1 MMIHRRGGEARGSW
15 YESAAAP
22 STGHSG
28 ASRSGEPGIDGPEA
42 GVHVGWTAPDGIIVP
57 GCDLQRSQGSRPM
70 RIIRIG
76 LDTSKHVLQVH
87 GVDENEQPVLRRQ
100 LRRSEVEKFF
110 AKLAPSRIGLEACG
124 ASHHWARV
132 LRGLGH
138 EAVLLPPQ
146 YVKPYVKRG
155 KNDQIDAAAIC
166 EAMSRPGM
174 RFVPIKTAERQAAL
188 MVLRVRDL
196 LIKQRTM
203 LCNAIRG
210 HAAEFGVVAAKGPAR
225 ISELLQR
232 AHGEAAGVPALA
244 REMLSLLANHLDALE
259 ARLKAL
265 ETQLVAWHRQD
276 PVSQCLATQ
285 PGIGPIGAVSFALK
299 VTDPKGFRSARH
311 FAAWLGLTPKEHATG
326 GRRRPGRIS
335 RQGDETLRRLL
346 VLGAT
351 ARIRFAKAGRASPWL
366 INLLARRP
374 NKLAAVALANKMARI
389 LWAMMMSGETYRHP
403 QQA

>member
-1 MMIHRRGGEARGSW
+1 
-15 YESAAAP
+15 
-22 STGHSG
+22 
-28 ASRSGEPGIDGPEA
+28 
-42 GVHVGWTAPDGIIVP
+42 
-57 GCDLQRSQGSRPM
+57 M

-76 LDTSKHVLQVH
+76 LDTSKHVFQVH
-87 GVDENEQPVLRRQ
+87 GVDENEQPVLRRR
-100 LRRSEVEKFF
+100 LGRSEVEKFF
-110 AKLAPSRIGLEACG
+110 AKLVPSRIGLEACG

-146 YVKPYVKRG
+146 YVTPYVKRG
-155 KNDQIDAAAIC
+155 NNDRIDAAAIC

-174 RFVPIKTAERQAAL
+174 RFVPIKSAERQAAL

-203 LCNAIRG
+203 LVNAIRG
-210 HAAEFGVVAAKGPAR
+210 HAAEFGVTAAKGPVK

-232 AHGEAAGVPALA
+232 VHAEEAGVPALA
-244 REMLSLLANHLDALE
+244 REMLNLLANQLDALE
-259 ARLKAL
+259 DRLKAL
-265 ETQLVAWHRQD
+265 DAQLVAWHRQD

-285 PGIGPIGAVSFALK
+285 PGVGPIGAVSFALK

-311 FAAWLGLTPKEHATG
+311 FAAWLGLTPKEHSTG
-326 GRRRPGRIS
+326 GRHRQGRIS

-374 NKLAAVALANKMARI
+374 KKLAAVALANKMARV
-389 LWAMMMSGETYRHP
+389 LWAMMVSGETYRHP

>member
-1 MMIHRRGGEARGSW
+1 
-15 YESAAAP
+15 
-22 STGHSG
+22 
-28 ASRSGEPGIDGPEA
+28 
-42 GVHVGWTAPDGIIVP
+42 
-57 GCDLQRSQGSRPM
+57 M

-76 LDTSKHVLQVH
+76 LDTSKHVFQVH
-87 GVDENEQPVLRRQ
+87 GVDENEQPVLRHR
-100 LRRSEVEKFF
+100 LGRSEVEKFF

-138 EAVLLPPQ
+138 QAVLLPPQ
-146 YVKPYVKRG
+146 YVTPYVKRG
-155 KNDQIDAAAIC
+155 KNDRIDAAAIC

-174 RFVPIKTAERQAAL
+174 RFVPVKSAERQAAL
-188 MVLRVRDL
+188 MMLRARDL

-203 LCNAIRG
+203 LSNAIRG
-210 HAAEFGVVAAKGPAR
+210 HAAEFGVVAAKGPVKIR
-225 ISELLQR
+225 ELLQR
-232 AHGEAAGVPALA
+232 AHAEEAGVPALA
-244 REMLSLLANHLDALE
+244 REMLSLLANQLDALE

-276 PVSQCLATQ
+276 PLSQCLATQ

-299 VTDPKGFRSARH
+299 VTDPQGFRSARH

-335 RQGDETLRRLL
+335 RQGDETLRKLL

-351 ARIRFAKAGRASPWL
+351 ARIRFAKAGRASSWL
-366 INLLARRP
+366 ISLLARKP
-374 NKLAAVALANKMARI
+374 KKLAAIAPTRWPA
-389 LWAMMMSGETYRHP
+389 SCGP
-403 QQA
+403 

>member
-1 MMIHRRGGEARGSW
+1 M
-15 YESAAAP
+15 
-22 STGHSG
+22 T
-28 ASRSGEPGIDGPEA
+28 
-42 GVHVGWTAPDGIIVP
+42 
-57 GCDLQRSQGSRPM
+57 
-70 RIIRIG
+70 IIRIG
-76 LDTSKHVLQVH
+76 LDTAKHVFQVH

-124 ASHHWARV
+124 ASHYWARV
-132 LRGLGH
+132 LHSLGH

-155 KNDQIDAAAIC
+155 KNDRIDAAAIC

-174 RFVPIKTAERQAAL
+174 RFVPVKSAERQAAL
-188 MVLRVRDL
+188 MMLRARDL

-203 LCNAIRG
+203 LSNAMRG
-210 HAAEFGVVAAKGPAR
+210 HAAEFGVVAAKGPVK

-232 AHGEAAGVPALA
+232 AHAEEAGVPALA

-265 ETQLVAWHRQD
+265 DAQLVAWHRQD
-276 PVSQCLATQ
+276 PLSQCLATQ

-299 VTDPKGFRSARH
+299 VTDPQGFRSARH

-389 LWAMMMSGETYRHP
+389 LWAMMVSGETYRHP